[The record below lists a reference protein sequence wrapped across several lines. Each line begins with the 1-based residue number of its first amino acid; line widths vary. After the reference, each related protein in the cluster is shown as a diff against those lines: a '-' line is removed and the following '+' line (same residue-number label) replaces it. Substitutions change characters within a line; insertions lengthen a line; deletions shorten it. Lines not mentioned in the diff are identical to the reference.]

1 MKVNYYEVL
10 GVERGA
16 SEQEIRDRFRKLARE
31 NHPDRYNGSDKAD
44 AERKFQTLTEAVN
57 VLTNVTRRRQHD
69 SELSSTTSKGTADF
83 AQVARAYLGKGVK
96 AFKEGDFRTA
106 YENFDMAVKHNGQ
119 DAKAF
124 HYLALAAVRV
134 PSMARQA
141 VQAIETAVQREPVNA
156 TYLKD
161 AGLILKRAGLV
172 AKALIGMQVTA
183 FGLTHVGRQRQ
194 HNEDSYLVADEP
206 GLFLV
211 ADGMGGHAAGEIASR
226 IAVDSI
232 SEFILHTKEDD
243 GTWPHA
249 YDEHYKRSTNRL
261 MAAVRLAN
269 TRVLEAMRKDAR
281 LRGMGTTVVACLA
294 DDDMMS
300 FAHVGD
306 SRAYLIRA
314 GHLSR
319 ITNDHSW
326 VFEQVQAGMLTEAE
340 AEKHPLRNVITRA
353 LGGALSV
360 TPDASE
366 VETRSGDVYLL
377 CSDGL
382 TGMVPEDEIRDIVDK
397 NTDDLEKACQVL
409 IDTANERGGL
419 DNVTAILVKT
429 T

>member
-1 MKVNYYEVL
+1 
-10 GVERGA
+10 
-16 SEQEIRDRFRKLARE
+16 
-31 NHPDRYNGSDKAD
+31 
-44 AERKFQTLTEAVN
+44 
-57 VLTNVTRRRQHD
+57 
-69 SELSSTTSKGTADF
+69 
-83 AQVARAYLGKGVK
+83 
-96 AFKEGDFRTA
+96 
-106 YENFDMAVKHNGQ
+106 
-119 DAKAF
+119 
-124 HYLALAAVRV
+124 
-134 PSMARQA
+134 
-141 VQAIETAVQREPVNA
+141 
-156 TYLKD
+156 
-161 AGLILKRAGLV
+161 
-172 AKALIGMQVTA
+172 
-183 FGLTHVGRQRQ
+183 
-194 HNEDSYLVADEP
+194 
-206 GLFLV
+206 
-211 ADGMGGHAAGEIASR
+211 
-226 IAVDSI
+226 
-232 SEFILHTKEDD
+232 
-243 GTWPHA
+243 
-249 YDEHYKRSTNRL
+249 
-261 MAAVRLAN
+261 
-269 TRVLEAMRKDAR
+269 
-281 LRGMGTTVVACLA
+281 
-294 DDDMMS
+294 MMS

-314 GHLSR
+314 GNLSR